1 MAAKSQKR
9 KTAPKRKPRRA
20 AAPPA
25 KLTGPMI
32 QQMRQDFQAKPIY
45 SVMQNAITHTSVDGL
60 AWRHDVTK
68 DAEHSYSIKLDKW
81 TATNQK
87 GSGRCWMFAAMNL
100 FRVGAM
106 KKLKLDNFEFSQNY
120 PLFWDK
126 LEKANHFLE
135 AMIDTADRDL
145 DDRTV
150 KHLMHHAVDDGGQWN
165 MFIDLVHKHGLAPKT
180 VMPETQSSSSTGSM
194 NKVLTDKLRLGA
206 KMLRDLAAEGAKM
219 PQLREAKSEILNV
232 IHRIL
237 CIHLGTPPEKFD
249 WQWTDKAGKLHRQR
263 GMTPK
268 RFAETY
274 VTVDM
279 DDYVCLV
286 HDPRATSPIGRTFT
300 VDYLGNVVGG
310 KKVVYLNIDVE
321 LMKRIAMRTLQDGEP
336 VWFGCDVGQQ
346 MHRETGM
353 WDARVQDYASI
364 YDTSFQMDKA
374 ARLEYGAT
382 AMSHAMLFTG
392 VDIVGGKPQRWRVE
406 NSWGTDKGQGGFWRM
421 NDSWFN
427 EHMFE
432 IAAKSKY
439 LPAKLRDAL
448 KRKPIVLPAW
458 DPMGSLAREAR

>member
-1 MAAKSQKR
+1 MAAKSRKR
-9 KTAPKRKPRRA
+9 KTVPKRKPRRP

-25 KLTGPMI
+25 KLTRPMI
-32 QQMRQDFQAKPIY
+32 QQMRQDFQSKPIY

-106 KKLKLDNFEFSQNY
+106 KKLKLKNFEFSQNY

-126 LEKANHFLE
+126 MEKANFFLE
-135 AMIDTADRDL
+135 AMIETADRDI

-150 KHLMHHAVDDGGQWN
+150 KHLLHHPVDDGGQWN
-165 MFIDLVHKHGLAPKT
+165 MFISLVRRHGLVAKT

-194 NKVLTDKLRLGA
+194 NNILIRKLRLGA
-206 KMLRDLAAEGAKM
+206 KVLRDMHADGAKGA
-219 PQLREAKSEILNV
+219 QLRVAKAEILSEV
-232 IHRIL
+232 HRVL

-249 WQWTDKAGKLHRQR
+249 WQWTDKSGKLHRQR
-263 GMTPK
+263 GMTPN

-274 VTVDM
+274 VTVDI

-286 HDPRATSPIGRTFT
+286 HDPRPTSPVGRTFT
-300 VDYLGNVVGG
+300 VEYLGNVVGG
-310 KKVVYLNIDVE
+310 QRVIYLNIDVE
-321 LMKRIAMRTLQDGEP
+321 LMKRIAMKTLQDGEP
-336 VWFGCDVGQQ
+336 VWFGCDVGHM
-346 MHRETGM
+346 MHRDTGL
-353 WDARVQDYASI
+353 WDAEVQDFESI
-364 YDTSFQMDKA
+364 YDMGLSMDKA
-374 ARLEYGAT
+374 ARLHYGST

-392 VDIVGGKPQRWRVE
+392 VDIVGGKPRRWRVE
-406 NSWGTDKGQGGFWRM
+406 NSWGTDKANAGFWRM

-439 LPAKLRDAL
+439 LPIKLRDAL
-448 KRKPIVLPAW
+448 KKKPIVLPAW
-458 DPMGSLAREAR
+458 DPMGSLAL